1 VSEPVQ
7 PNPAEVAA
15 AAAWEALKDCLDD
28 RSSFV
33 FEAGAGAGKTYSL
46 IAALRYILKDR
57 ARELQRSHQQVAC
70 ITYTNVARDMIIAQT
85 DGDLAIYCDTTH
97 AFAWMLVSP
106 FQKQLRELVRTLPGW
121 TDRCEELDEADIT
134 AVGYALGRR
143 SIEDGKANLH
153 HDDIFPVFIELMR
166 SAKFRNSVASRF
178 PLILIDEY
186 QDTNAGLVE
195 CLKDQFI
202 GKQHAPQFGF
212 FGDHWQKIYG
222 DGCGSI
228 THDALKRIDKKANF
242 RSSKPIVDSLNLIRP
257 ELVQAVR
264 DPAAPGEV
272 RLFHTNGWGGKRLT
286 ANHWQGDLPEA
297 EAARSL
303 RNVRSELE
311 SAGWNFAGDTKVLML
326 THRALATEMGYSS
339 MRTVFRFNDSF
350 TRKANEV
357 IAYFHERLEPAVRA
371 YLAKQFGKMFEA
383 IDAERPVM
391 KGPADKVKWADAM
404 KRLCELRDTG
414 TVGDVIAHLSATGLP
429 ILSDA
434 VVRQEKVLTDALAG
448 GEPLAGRVSELHALH
463 AVFYKEII
471 ALCEYLDGHSPFET
485 KHGVKGDQFENV
497 LVVFGRG
504 WNDYDFNLYLKM
516 AGNPSL
522 IGTRTAVYE
531 RYRNLFY
538 VAVSRPKRRLALV
551 FTHLLEPE
559 AMATLSG
566 WFKGHQIRDV
576 GHGL

>member
-1 VSEPVQ
+1 MSEAAQ
-7 PNPAEVAA
+7 PNPAEAAA
-15 AAAWEALKDCLDD
+15 AAAWEALKGCLDD
-28 RSSFV
+28 GSSFV

-57 ARELQRSHQQVAC
+57 TRELQRTQQQVAC
-70 ITYTNVARDMIIAQT
+70 VTYTNVARDMIITQT
-85 DGDLAIYCDTTH
+85 DGDPAIYCDTTH

-106 FQKQLRELVRTLPGW
+106 FQKRLRELVRTLPGW
-121 TDRCEELDEADIT
+121 VDRVEELDPANIT

-143 SIEDGKANLH
+143 SIEDGTANLH
-153 HDDIFPVFIELMR
+153 HDDIFPVFIELMQ
-166 SAKFRNSVASRF
+166 SAKFRNAVASRF
-178 PLILIDEY
+178 PIILVDEY
-186 QDTNAGLVE
+186 QDTNAEFVE

-202 GKQHAPQFGF
+202 GKPHAPQFGF

-257 ELVQAVR
+257 ELAQAVK

-272 RLFHTNGWGGKRLT
+272 HVFHTNGWGGARLT
-286 ANHWQGDLPEA
+286 SNHWQGDLPAA
-297 EAARSL
+297 EAARAL
-303 RNVRSELE
+303 RNVRAELE
-311 SAGWNFAGDTKVLML
+311 SVGWDFADNTKVLML
-326 THRALATEMGYSS
+326 THRALATEMGYGS
-339 MRTVFRFNDSF
+339 MRTVFAFNDSF

-357 IAYFHERLEPAVRA
+357 IAYFHEHLEPAARA
-371 YLAKQFGKMFEA
+371 YLAKRFGKMFEA

-391 KGPADKVKWADAM
+391 NGPADKARWADAM
-404 KRLCELRDTG
+404 RRLCELRDTG
-414 TVGDVIAHLSATGLP
+414 TVGDVIAHLSSTGLA

-434 VVRQEKVLTDALAG
+434 VVRQEKALAEALAG
-448 GEPLAGRVSELHALH
+448 GEPLTGRVRELHALH
-463 AVFYKEII
+463 AVSYQEII

-504 WNDYDFNLYLKM
+504 WNEYDFNLYLKM
-516 AGNPSL
+516 AGNPGL
-522 IGTRTAVYE
+522 IGTRTAAYE

-551 FTHLLEPE
+551 FTHLLDPG

-566 WFKGHQIRDV
+566 WFAGHPIRDI
-576 GHGL
+576 GSAL